1 MPEKILII
9 EDNPVNMELATDLL
23 EVAGYEVQQAAS
35 AEEGIAL
42 ARSEM
47 PDLILMDLSLPGMD
61 GLSATRHLC
70 ADDSTAQIPIVVL
83 TANAMKGDEAR
94 ARQAGASGYVA
105 KPIDTRAFPEQIKSF
120 LKGGAS

>member
-1 MPEKILII
+1 MKCSKP
-9 EDNPVNMELATDLL
+9 
-23 EVAGYEVQQAAS
+23 AS

-61 GLSATRHLC
+61 GLTATRHLC

-83 TANAMKGDEAR
+83 TANAMKGDEER
-94 ARQAGASGYVA
+94 AREAGASGYVA

-120 LKGGAS
+120 LKGWCLMTTLEAYARINTPAAYFSGGR